1 MGINSFIVASLLLPG
16 RQLLQQSSPSHPGM
30 VIFNQRTVRYYRP
43 ASGDAFLPPNG
54 SRASKPRFDLPS
66 AVRTR

>member
-1 MGINSFIVASLLLPG
+1 MGINSFIVAVLLLPG
-16 RQLLQQSSPSHPGM
+16 RQLLQQSSPSHPGN

-43 ASGDAFLPPNG
+43 ASGDAFSPPNG

-66 AVRTR
+66 AVMKR